1 MCNTASMLLTVCL
14 TAIYLY
20 RLSFVTHV
28 TLKSG
33 KIGGV
38 EKKNYVGLKG
48 VKNMCNMCICNTCTQ
63 KWLFLSLFL
72 GSFNYYSYLCR
83 RWEQQRNTLTWF
95 LHMPANYAHSS
106 ASVRCGCSVPFQ
118 EANRRRIVMWM
129 CSSKPRLQTPLS
141 WWKPRITLQVSF
153 NGLLTSYV
161 ITRIWIHV

>member
-1 MCNTASMLLTVCL
+1 MCNTASRLLTVCL

-63 KWLFLSLFL
+63 KAL
-72 GSFNYYSYLCR
+72 GSAAFLRYVLAVARATRGRAGAQVLCGGLCEECLLCIR
-83 RWEQQRNTLTWF
+83 L
-95 LHMPANYAHSS
+95 
-106 ASVRCGCSVPFQ
+106 
-118 EANRRRIVMWM
+118 
-129 CSSKPRLQTPLS
+129 RLQL
-141 WWKPRITLQVSF
+141 
-153 NGLLTSYV
+153 
-161 ITRIWIHV
+161 